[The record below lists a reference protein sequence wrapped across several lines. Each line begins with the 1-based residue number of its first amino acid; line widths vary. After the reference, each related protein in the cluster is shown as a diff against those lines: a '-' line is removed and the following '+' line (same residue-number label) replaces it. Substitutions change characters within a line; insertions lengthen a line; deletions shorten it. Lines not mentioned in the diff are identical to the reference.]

1 MFRYLAKRIGLA
13 IPTAFGVLLII
24 FLLMRAIPGDPAR
37 LLLGERATPDQIA
50 ALRER
55 MGLNDPLWV
64 QFFRFMGEVLSGDL
78 GTSIQSRQPVV
89 DEIMARYPAT
99 IELALLAMLIAT
111 LFGVLVGVVS
121 AVFRNSIF
129 DYGTMAG
136 ALVGVSMPIFWLGL
150 VLMMFFSVQLQWF
163 PAGGRLNS
171 RLIWDGATQF
181 VVLESLFTGRLDFF
195 RDGLRHLVLPA
206 FALATI
212 PLSIIAR
219 ITRSSMLEVLNLDY
233 IRTARAKGLSWGR
246 VNFRHALKNA
256 LLPVV
261 TIIGL
266 QVGLLLG
273 GAVLTETIFSW
284 PGIGRFIVMAIE
296 SRDYPVVQGGIAM
309 ITLAMILINLLV
321 DMLYTLI
328 DPRIRYQ

>member
-1 MFRYLAKRIGLA
+1 
-13 IPTAFGVLLII
+13 
-24 FLLMRAIPGDPAR
+24 MRAIPGDPAR
-37 LLLGERATPDQIA
+37 LLLGERATPEAIA

-55 MGLNDPLWV
+55 MGLNDPLYL
-64 QFFRFMGEVLSGDL
+64 QFFRFMGEVLTGDL
-78 GTSIQSRQPVV
+78 GTSITSHQPVL
-89 DEIMARYPAT
+89 DELLARYPAT
-99 IELALLAMLIAT
+99 IELAIFAMLIAT
-111 LFGVLVGVVS
+111 MIGVLVGVIS
-121 AVFRNSIF
+121 AVWRNSLF
-129 DYGTMAG
+129 DYGTMAA

-150 VLMMFFSVQLQWF
+150 ILMMLFSVQLQWL
-163 PAGGRLNS
+163 PAGGRLNA
-171 RLIWDGATQF
+171 RLFWDGATQF
-181 VVLESLFTGRLDFF
+181 VVLESLFTGRWNFLINGFSHLILP
-195 RDGLRHLVLPA
+195 GL
-206 FALATI
+206 ALATI

-233 IRTARAKGLSWGR
+233 IRTARAKGLPWSK

-284 PGIGRFIVMAIE
+284 PGIGRYIVIAIQ
-296 SRDYPVVQGGIAM
+296 SRDYPVVQGGIAL
-309 ITLAMILINLLV
+309 ITLAMILVNLLV
-321 DMLYTLI
+321 DLLYTFV

>member
-1 MFRYLAKRIGLA
+1 
-13 IPTAFGVLLII
+13 
-24 FLLMRAIPGDPAR
+24 MRAIPGDPAR
-37 LLLGERATPDQIA
+37 LLLGERATPDQVA

-55 MGLNDPLWV
+55 MGFNDPLWM
-64 QFFRFMGEVLSGDL
+64 QFGRFMGEVLSGDL
-78 GTSIQSRQPVV
+78 GTSIQTRQPVV
-89 DEIMARYPAT
+89 SELMARYPAT
-99 IELALLAMLIAT
+99 IELALLAMVIAT
-111 LFGVLVGVVS
+111 TFGVLLGVVS
-121 AVFRNSIF
+121 AVWRNSFF
-129 DYGTMAG
+129 DYGTMAA

-150 VLMMFFSVQLQWF
+150 ILMMFFSVQLQWF
-163 PAGGRLNS
+163 PAGGRLDS
-171 RLIWDGATQF
+171 RMIWEGSSQF
-181 VVLESLFTGRLDFF
+181 VVLESLATGRMDFF
-195 RDGLRHLVLPA
+195 SNGLRHLVLPA
-206 FALATI
+206 LALATI

-309 ITLAMILINLLV
+309 ITLAMIVINLVV
-321 DMLYTLI
+321 DLLYTLI

>member
-1 MFRYLAKRIGLA
+1 
-13 IPTAFGVLLII
+13 
-24 FLLMRAIPGDPAR
+24 MRAIPGDPAR
-37 LLLGERATPDQIA
+37 LLLGERATPDQVA

-55 MGLNDPLWV
+55 MGLNDPLWI
-64 QFFRFMGEVLSGDL
+64 QFGRFMGEILSGNL
-78 GTSIQSRQPVV
+78 GTSIQTRQPVI
-89 DEIMARYPAT
+89 DELMTRYPAT
-99 IELALLAMLIAT
+99 IELAIMAMLLAAVIGILI
-111 LFGVLVGVVS
+111 GVIS
-121 AVFRNSIF
+121 AVWRNSVF
-129 DYGTMAG
+129 DYGTMAA

-150 VLMMFFSVQLQWF
+150 ILMMFFSVQLAWF

-171 RLIWDGATQF
+171 RMIWEGSTQF
-181 VVLESLFTGRLDFF
+181 VVLESLFTGRLDVFADAF
-195 RDGLRHLVLPA
+195 RHLVLPA
-206 FALATI
+206 CALATI

-284 PGIGRFIVMAIE
+284 PGLGRFIVMAIG

-309 ITLAMILINLLV
+309 ITLAMIGINLVV
-321 DMLYTLI
+321 DMLYVVI

>member
-1 MFRYLAKRIGLA
+1 
-13 IPTAFGVLLII
+13 
-24 FLLMRAIPGDPAR
+24 MRAIPGDPAR
-37 LLLGERATPDQIA
+37 LLLGERATPDQLA

-55 MGLNDPLWV
+55 MGLNDPLHI
-64 QFFRFMGEVLSGDL
+64 QFARFMGEVLTGNF
-78 GTSIQSRQPVV
+78 GTSIQSHQPVM
-89 DEIMARYPAT
+89 DELLARYPAT
-99 IELALLAMLIAT
+99 IELALFAMLLAT
-111 LFGVLVGVVS
+111 VVGILVGVIS
-121 AVFRNSIF
+121 AVWRNSLF

-136 ALVGVSMPIFWLGL
+136 ALIGVSMPIFWLGL
-150 VLMMFFSVQLQWF
+150 ILMLVFSVQLQWF

-171 RLIWDGATQF
+171 RLFWDGASQF
-181 VVLESLFTGRLDFF
+181 VVLESLLRGKWTFF
-195 RDGLRHLVLPA
+195 ANGFAHLVLPG

-233 IRTARAKGLSWGR
+233 IRTARAKGLSWNR

-284 PGIGRFIVMAIE
+284 PGIGRYIVMAIQ
-296 SRDYPVVQGGIAM
+296 SRDYPVVQGGIAL
-309 ITLAMILINLLV
+309 ITLAMILVNLLV
-321 DMLYTLI
+321 DLLYTFI